1 MPLKL
6 MRTQPDER
14 MMMRRPPIFV
24 IFVTL
29 ALLATLGAAEGAQ
42 TLRILTRDTSAIGGP
57 ALRHGRS
64 FEQRTGIELTVD
76 QVPFEQLYDR
86 IMLGFV
92 TGRLDYD
99 LLLIPAAWLADFAP
113 YLSPVPQQVLEA
125 TRVED
130 IYPVYRNAL
139 MRWGGR
145 WMALTIDGDLQ
156 LGAYRRDL
164 FEDTA
169 TRAEFQKTYRRAL
182 EPPRTWAEYRNIA
195 AFFKGRSATDGSQ
208 LAGTLEAYARN
219 GQRIWYL
226 FSHAAAYAD
235 HPEHPGYMF
244 FDPETMQPSID
255 NPAWVRALSEY
266 IQLRPFGPLD
276 VDELDSEAVR
286 TRFAAGAAAMNLD
299 WADTGVLAGNARHSR
314 IAGKVGFFRL
324 PGSHEVWNPATRT
337 WDQLAEPRSVTFLA
351 FGGWI
356 AVVPAAS
363 PQLVAA
369 WSYISWFVNQE
380 NSAQDVLDG
389 TTGINPYRPSQLQD
403 PAPWRGLLGEQQA
416 DDYLQVLRDSLM
428 ATQTVPDLR
437 LPGYRA
443 YIAALEQQLDRV
455 LSGEIEPK
463 SGLLQAARAWD
474 ALTDRLGRNSQRRH
488 YRAAMGLPELPE

>member
-1 MPLKL
+1 

-29 ALLATLGAAEGAQ
+29 ALLATLGAVEGAQ

-64 FEQRTGIELTVD
+64 FEERRGVQTTVD
-76 QVPFEQLYDR
+76 QIPFEQLYDR

-92 TGRLDYD
+92 TGRMGYD
-99 LLLIPAAWLADFAP
+99 VLLIPAAWLADFAP

-125 TRVED
+125 ARVDD

-156 LGAYRRDL
+156 LGAYRKDL
-164 FEDTA
+164 LEDPA
-169 TRAEFQKTYRRAL
+169 TQAEFEQIYGRPLA
-182 EPPRTWAEYRNIA
+182 PPCVWTEYRDIA
-195 AFFKGRSATDGSQ
+195 AFFKGRSASDGSP
-208 LAGTLEAYARN
+208 LAGTLEAYARS

-235 HPEHPGYMF
+235 HPAHPGAVF
-244 FDPETMQPSID
+244 FDPDTLQPAID
-255 NPAWVRALSEY
+255 NPAWVRALTEYSE
-266 IQLRPFGPLD
+266 LRLFGPAD
-276 VDELDSEAVR
+276 VDKLDSEAVR

-299 WADTGVLAGNARHSR
+299 WADTGVLAGDPRHSH

-324 PGSHEVWNPATRT
+324 PGSREVWNPATRA
-337 WDQLAEPRSVTFLA
+337 WDRLAEPRSVTFLA

-363 PQLVAA
+363 QNQETA
-369 WSYISWFVNQE
+369 WSYISWFVSQE

-416 DDYLQVLRDSLM
+416 DNYLQVLRDSLM

-455 LSGEIEPK
+455 LAGEIEPK
-463 SGLLQAARAWD
+463 SGLQEAARAWD

>member
-1 MPLKL
+1 

-14 MMMRRPPIFV
+14 MMMRRPLIFV

-29 ALLATLGAAEGAQ
+29 ALLGTLGTVDGAQ

-92 TGRLDYD
+92 TGRIDYD
-99 LLLIPAAWLADFAP
+99 VLLIPAAWLADFAP
-113 YLSPVPQQVLEA
+113 YLSPVPEPVLA
-125 TRVED
+125 AARVED

-145 WMALTIDGDLQ
+145 WMALTLDGDLQ

-164 FEDTA
+164 FEDPE
-169 TRAEFQKTYRRAL
+169 TRTEFQKIYGRAL
-182 EPPRTWAEYRNIA
+182 EAPRTWAEYREIA
-195 AFFKGRSATDGSQ
+195 AFFKGRGIADGNRP
-208 LAGTLEAYARN
+208 AGTLEAYARN

-235 HPEHPGYMF
+235 HPDYPGHMF
-244 FDPETMQPSID
+244 FDPDTMRPSLD
-255 NPAWVRALSEY
+255 NPAWVRAMTEYSE
-266 IQLRPFGPLD
+266 LRPFGPPD
-276 VDELDSEAVR
+276 VDSLDSEAVR

-299 WADTGVLAGNARHSR
+299 WADTGVLAGDPRHSR
-314 IAGKVGFFRL
+314 IAGQVGFFRL
-324 PGSHEVWNPATRT
+324 PGSREVWNPVSQR
-337 WDQLAEPRSVTFLA
+337 WDRLAESRSVTFLA

-363 PQLVAA
+363 PNQQAA
-369 WSYISWFVNQE
+369 WSYILEFISPV
-380 NSAQDVLDG
+380 NSARDVLDG

-403 PAPWRGLLGEQQA
+403 PVPWRRLLGEQQA
-416 DDYLQVLRDSLM
+416 DDYLRVLRNSLM
-428 ATQTVPDLR
+428 APQTVPDLR

-443 YIAALEQQLDRV
+443 YVAALNRQLDQV
-455 LSGEIEPK
+455 LAGELSPEA
-463 SGLLQAARAWD
+463 GLQEAARAWD

-488 YRAAMGLPELPE
+488 YRAAMGLAESPE